1 MSKRISHLLLSAACA
16 SALGLLALL
25 FIVVGTRAHDA
36 MSASTIAVAAPA
48 SQVFAANLSSANEV
62 PATESIAAGRAI
74 MTLVTDTLHYRLFVT
89 DIDKVTMAHIH
100 IGAPGVNG
108 PVIVTLYNGVGTFDP
123 ATPISGTVTLTPTQ
137 VADLLAG
144 NYYVN
149 VHSQDFPG
157 GEIRGQLGTF
167 TPPKDYN
174 ALLLG
179 RNETPPVTTA
189 ASGIA
194 RLTLVATDTL
204 NYQLSVSNLVSV
216 TAQHIHLGP
225 VGVAGPVIFP
235 LPGSLGPNSPISGT
249 LTLSAQNLLDLL
261 TGYYYV
267 NVHTTPHPGGEIRG
281 QVGGP
286 RLYQAS
292 LSGASEVPSILN
304 TAANGSAVL
313 ALSAD
318 TTKLYYR
325 VTVDNIQAIQM
336 AHIHLGKFGQNGP
349 VIFPLFPIGS
359 APFAPGAPISGT
371 LTITPG
377 QVTALITGNYY
388 VNVHTTAHPGGA
400 MRGQV
405 GPATVPTHFSAL
417 LTGAEQTPPV
427 ASNGLGLA
435 RLTLMPNLDTLHYT
449 LAVSDITGLGA
460 AHIHLGARGQAGNVI
475 FPFNTTNLDPT
486 HPIGDGLLLDGKQ
499 MVDLLTGYYY
509 VNVHTPAHGSGEIR
523 GQIGGAHLFH
533 ATLDGAHEVPPV
545 ATPATGEAVLAL
557 DADTSVL
564 YYRLWV
570 NDISGIS
577 AAHIHKGVVGQNG
590 PVIYPLYMGVGAF
603 DPSNP
608 VSGTLPIS
616 TSRIFDLLA
625 GNHYV
630 NVHTATHGNGEMRG
644 QVQLL
649 TPPTHFVAM
658 LTGAGEVPTK
668 TTNAMGLA
676 TFALDLDTSRLNYTL
691 NVTDIISATMAHI
704 HIGSLGKNGPV
715 LYGLFNVATGGGL
728 DASHAVGG
736 GVTIGGKDLVDLL
749 TNFWYVNVHTVAN
762 PGGEIRGQIITQPR
776 NIHLPLI
783 IKN

>member
-1 MSKRISHLLLSAACA
+1 MSKRINRRLLTVTCA
-16 SALGLLALL
+16 SALVFIALL
-25 FIVVGTRAHDA
+25 FSVPGTRAHDA
-36 MSASTIAVAAPA
+36 MPASADASTAPA

-74 MTLVTDTLHYRLFVT
+74 MTLVTDTLHYRVFVT
-89 DIDKVTMAHIH
+89 DIDKITMAHIH

-108 PVIVTLYNGVGTFDP
+108 PIIVPLYNGVGTFDP

-149 VHSQDFPG
+149 VHSLDFPG

-179 RNETPPVTTA
+179 RNQTPPVTTD

-204 NYQLSVSNLVSV
+204 NYQLSVSNIVSV
-216 TAQHIHLGP
+216 TAQHIHFGP

-235 LPGSLGPNSPISGT
+235 FPGTLNPNSPLSGT
-249 LTLSAQNLLDLL
+249 LTLNAQNLLDLL

-267 NVHTTPHPGGEIRG
+267 NVHTVANPSGEIRG
-281 QVGGP
+281 QIGGP

-292 LSGASEVPSILN
+292 LSGANEVPAILN
-304 TAANGSAVL
+304 TPANGSAIL

-318 TTKLYYR
+318 TTKLHYR
-325 VTVDNIQAIQM
+325 VSVDNIQNIQM
-336 AHIHLGKFGQNGP
+336 AHIHLGKLGQNGP
-349 VIFPLFPIGS
+349 VIFPLFPSGS

-388 VNVHTTAHPGGA
+388 VNVHTTKNPTGE

-405 GPATVPTHFSAL
+405 NPAILPTHFSAL
-417 LTGAEQTPPV
+417 LTGAEQALPV
-427 ASNGLGLA
+427 VTNGLGVA

-449 LAVSDITGLGA
+449 VAVSDIVGINA
-460 AHIHLGARGQAGNVI
+460 AHIHLGARGQAGPVI
-475 FPFNTTNLDPT
+475 FPFNAATLDAT
-486 HPIGDGLLLDGKQ
+486 HPIGDGVLLDAKQ
-499 MVDLLTGYYY
+499 LVDLLTGYYY
-509 VNVHTPAHGSGEIR
+509 VNAHTPAHPSGEIR

-533 ATLDGAHEVPPV
+533 ATLAGGQEVPPV
-545 ATPATGEAVLAL
+545 DTPATGEAVLAL
-557 DADTSVL
+557 GADTTAL
-564 YYRLWV
+564 YYRLLV
-570 NDISGIS
+570 KDISGIN

-590 PVIYPLYMGVGAF
+590 PIIYPLYMGVGAF
-603 DPSNP
+603 DAANP

-616 TSRIFDLLA
+616 TSRIFDLMA
-625 GNHYV
+625 GNSYV
-630 NVHTATHGNGEMRG
+630 NVHTAAHGSGEMRG
-644 QVQLL
+644 QVQSLL
-649 TPPTHFVAM
+649 PPNHFVAT
-658 LTGAGEVPTK
+658 LSGASEVPTK
-668 TTNAMGLA
+668 TTSATGLA

-691 NVTDIISATMAHI
+691 NVTDIISVTMAHI
-704 HIGSLGKNGPV
+704 HIGPLGKNGPIV
-715 LYGLFNVATGGGL
+715 YGLFAATNGAVL
-728 DASHAVGG
+728 DGTHPVGG
-736 GVTIGGKDLVDLL
+736 GITLSGKDLVDLL
-749 TNFWYVNVHTVAN
+749 TNFWYTNVHTVVN
-762 PGGEIRGQIITQPR
+762 PGGEIRGQIMVQP

-783 IKN
+783 SKN